1 MADGDKAA
9 RREAK
14 ELWDASRSAFAAGDY
29 REVRRLDRL
38 AAERA
43 PNSDVA
49 AEASRERASLGPDL
63 TVFYIAGGVTLMYV
77 LAWIYALS

>member
-14 ELWDASRSAFAAGDY
+14 ELRDASRAAFAAGDY

-49 AEASRERASLGPDL
+49 GEASRERASLGPDRA
-63 TVFYIAGGVTLMYV
+63 VFYIAAGVTLMYV
-77 LAWIYALS
+77 IAWIYALS